1 MDEKRAK
8 KYIFYLIILFFIAI
22 YIICLV
28 YLFKKESEI
37 ASLIL
42 LIIYQ
47 TVFMYYLLNKA
58 SSNIICQDFIGTI
71 VWNITLVSSI
81 LNFASLIMFTLTY
94 YYLYNEYKLDGD
106 KTIPLSKKNTEYIE
120 KFKKFLIVTI
130 TLTFFL
136 IIFNTFHIVAVGI
149 FGKLLLFFLFC
160 VFGTLL
166 GISSYNVFITN
177 EIMKLKDVRVISQ

>member
-1 MDEKRAK
+1 MDETKAN
-8 KYIFYLIILFFIAI
+8 KYIFYLIISFFIAI

-28 YLFKKESEI
+28 YLFRKESEI

-47 TVFMYYLLNKA
+47 TMFMFYLLSKA
-58 SSNIICQDFIGTI
+58 SANSIYKDFIGTI
-71 VWNITLVSSI
+71 IWNITLISTI
-81 LNFASLIMFTLTY
+81 LNFVSLIMFTMTY
-94 YYLYNEYKLDGD
+94 YYLYNEYKLDGN

-120 KFKKFLIVTI
+120 KFKKFLIVTV
-130 TLTFFL
+130 TLTLFL
-136 IIFNTFHIVAVGI
+136 IIFNAFDIIAVGI